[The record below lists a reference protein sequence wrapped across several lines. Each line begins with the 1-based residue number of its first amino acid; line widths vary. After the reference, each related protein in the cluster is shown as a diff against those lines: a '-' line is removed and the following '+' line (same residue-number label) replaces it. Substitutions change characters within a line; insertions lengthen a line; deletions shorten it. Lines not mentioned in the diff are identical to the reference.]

1 MKSTSFI
8 LCGLLAL
15 SGIAA
20 QAGEPSAPDQYPSP
34 SASTF
39 TRAEVKQATL
49 RAIANG
55 EVSFGDVDRHVDVAS
70 ATGKT
75 RTEVKEEVLRA
86 SAAHELRFGDV
97 DLPQA
102 ATLGAGGS
110 WADARA
116 KDLAA
121 RARSRTS
128 GQGTMHD

>member
-20 QAGEPSAPDQYPSP
+20 QAGEPSAPEQYSSP
-34 SASTF
+34 TAATL

-55 EVSFGDVDRHVDVAS
+55 EVSFGDVDLHVDVAGE
-70 ATGKT
+70 TGRT
-75 RTEVKEEVLRA
+75 RAEVKEEVLHA

-102 ATLGAGGS
+102 ATLGAGRS
-110 WADARA
+110 WAGMRA
-116 KDLAA
+116 KYLA
-121 RARSRTS
+121 RARPRTS
-128 GQGTMHD
+128 DQYTTHD